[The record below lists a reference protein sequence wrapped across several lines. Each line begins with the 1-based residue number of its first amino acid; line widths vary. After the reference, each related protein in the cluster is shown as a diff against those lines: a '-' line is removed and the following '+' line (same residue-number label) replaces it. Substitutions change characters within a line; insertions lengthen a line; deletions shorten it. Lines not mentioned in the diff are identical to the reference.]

1 MYDDWTLVKGVL
13 MNGLRDWFRGW
24 AETLRIM
31 LFDRRLYREL
41 PESIDAPIEDF
52 VEAPRP

>member
-1 MYDDWTLVKGVL
+1 VYDDWTLVKGVL